1 VKDYRSELL
10 RNIGLVGHGGS
21 GKTTLAEAMLFA
33 AGATNRQGKV
43 EDGSTVLDFD
53 PDEIQRKNSIS
64 LSASYCEWRENKLN
78 LVACP
83 GYADFVG
90 EVWAALKAVD
100 TALVVL
106 QPASAIELGTE
117 TAWKIADHYGIPK
130 AVFVTKLRRENTDFY
145 QVLKDCQKRFGPSVV
160 ALTLPLGKAEGLSG
174 VIPLWKENV
183 PAEAQEYREKMVE
196 AVAAADDALMEKYLE
211 GGSLTGEQVAQGL
224 RAGIREGKIIPVL
237 CGDGAHGIGVKEL
250 LDFIVEFL
258 PAPNELSELAGKN
271 AAGKE
276 VVRKREAGAPFCA
289 FAFKTMT
296 ESHAGALTYLRV
308 FSGTLEAGNEVMN
321 ANRERAEKFNQLYFP
336 KGRERVETPRVV
348 AGDLCVAVK
357 LKDTP
362 TNTTL
367 SAKND
372 LILLDPITFPEA
384 SISVA
389 IEPKTKGDEDKV
401 SSGLAK
407 LKEEDPTFSSGY
419 RPEIKQMLISGLGEV
434 HLDVIVARLKRKF
447 GVDIG
452 LHKPRIAYHET
463 IRKKVEV
470 EYKHKKQ
477 TGGHGQF
484 GHVFLRLE
492 PQPRGGGFEF
502 LDEIKGGVVP
512 NNYIPSVEKGIKAA
526 MQEGALA
533 GYSVVDVSAALYYGS
548 YHPVDSS
555 GASFEIAGAGAFRKG
570 TLEANPV
577 LLEPVMELSVTVP
590 EENMGDV
597 VGDLNSKRGKIQG
610 MEAQAGYQTIRA
622 LVPEA
627 ELYRYSTSLR
637 SMTQGRG
644 AFTMKFS
651 HYDEVPHE
659 IALRVI
665 EEAKKEKEEKNK

>member
-1 VKDYRSELL
+1 VKEYRSDLL
-10 RNIGLVGHGGS
+10 RNVGLVGHGGS
-21 GKTTLAEAMLFA
+21 GKTTLGEAMLFA

-43 EDGSTVLDFD
+43 EDGTTVLDFD

-64 LSASYCEWRENKLN
+64 LSAAFCEWREHKVN
-78 LVACP
+78 LIACP

-100 TALVVL
+100 TALLVL

-117 TAWKIADHYGIPK
+117 TAWKISGSYGIPR
-130 AVFVTKLRRENTDFY
+130 AMFVTKLHRENTDFY

-160 ALTLPLGKAEGLSG
+160 ALALPTGKAEGLSG
-174 VIPLWKENV
+174 VVPLWKGEV
-183 PAEAQEYREKMVE
+183 PAEAREYREKMIE
-196 AVAAADDALMEKYLE
+196 AVAASDDALMEKYLD
-211 GGSLTGEQVAQGL
+211 GGSLSAEEVVRGL
-224 RAGIREGKIIPVL
+224 KAGILEGKIIPVL

-250 LDFIVEFL
+250 LDFITELL
-258 PAPNELSELAGKN
+258 PAPQELPALVGKN
-271 AAGKE
+271 PAGKE
-276 VVRKREAGAPFCA
+276 VVRKREPGASFCA

-296 ESHAGALTYLRV
+296 ESHAGALTYLRI
-308 FSGTLEAGNEVMN
+308 FSGTLEAGNEVYN
-321 ANRERAEKFNQLYFP
+321 VTRERSEKFNQLYFP
-336 KGRERVETPRVV
+336 RGKERVETPRVV

-362 TNTTL
+362 TNSTL

-372 LILLDPITFPEA
+372 LIILDPIPFPEA
-384 SISVA
+384 NISVA

-401 SSGLAK
+401 STGLAK
-407 LKEEDPTFSSGY
+407 LREEDPTFTSGY

-447 GVDIG
+447 GVDIS
-452 LHKPRIAYHET
+452 LLKPRIAYHET
-463 IRKKVEV
+463 IRKKTEV

-502 LDEIKGGVVP
+502 LDEIRGGVVP

-526 MQEGALA
+526 MLEGALA
-533 GYSVVDVSAALYYGS
+533 GYSVVDVRAALYYGS

-555 GASFEIAGAGAFRKG
+555 GTSFEIAAAGAFRKG
-570 TLEANPV
+570 CLEANPV

-610 MEAQAGYQTIRA
+610 MEGESGYQTIRA

-651 HYDEVPHE
+651 HYEEAPHE

-665 EEAKKEKEEKNK
+665 EETRKEKEEKSK